1 MTLVEW
7 TRLEPGQVEAVVA
20 MLVNRERPTSV
31 RITPSRGDGG
41 VDILDRGAGPGG
53 GDVVYQ
59 VKSYTRT
66 IEAREKASI
75 KDSFDTLG
83 SDERWSGLNVVSW
96 RLVTPLNP
104 SPEAENWLHALGAE
118 AEVPTV
124 WHGED
129 FVEQLAAKYPDVI
142 DYYLRGGAA
151 RIKEVQA
158 EVLALMGL
166 DHASDAT
173 SFDEVTTRVQKALRV
188 LDHHPHYRFEAR
200 FGAGDPP
207 LKQDRPGLVLRTV
220 QGKPNGGEWIS
231 VDVIARCAAS
241 TMVDPIKINGT
252 FTAEAGSELAR
263 DLEAFVTYGAPF
275 TAEGAF
281 TGELI
286 APGDLGGPFENASVW
301 TGPTTEAEVGANPEL
316 HFEVLDPD
324 DNVIAEADV
333 DRVEMTQGY
342 SGGLRAVFREVNGLF
357 ELEDRY
363 NRDLTGS
370 RQLRLTGLTGI
381 PVDAAF
387 AGLRFLAYCKP
398 PNRLRVS
405 LRHGA
410 RARGVVDERMFSWP
424 EEQQQA
430 LRAALQR
437 LELLSTLQQHA
448 DVVIRTPDFAKTSK
462 EQIWTWYVAATMLRG
477 EPLVGAIKEGEGIH
491 LILDSEVDVDDTFAV
506 TVEHVVVVG
515 DQEVDLGHYEV
526 LLEQPTLVRRTPVDG
541 GFQHVFTTAS
551 GTFMQ
556 RLSPAAGSQET

>member
-41 VDILDRGAGPGG
+41 VDILDRGAGAGG

-59 VKSYTRT
+59 VKSYTRI

-96 RLVTPLNP
+96 RVVTPLNP
-104 SPEAENWLHALGAE
+104 SPEAENWLHDLGAE

-158 EVLALMGL
+158 EVLSLMGL
-166 DHASDAT
+166 DHVDDAV
-173 SFDEVTTRVQKALRV
+173 SFEEVTTRVQKALRV
-188 LDHHPHYRFEAR
+188 LDHHPHYRFEVGL
-200 FGAGDPP
+200 GAGDPP

-220 QGKPNGGEWIS
+220 RGKPNGGDWIS

-241 TMVDPIKINGT
+241 TMVDPIKVNGT
-252 FTAEAGSELAR
+252 FTAEAGSDLAR
-263 DLEAFVTYGAPF
+263 DLEAFVTYGAPL

-301 TGPTTEAEVGANPEL
+301 AGPAAAADVGDNPEL
-316 HFEVLDPD
+316 HFEVLDPA
-324 DNVIAEADV
+324 DNVLAEVDI
-333 DRVEMTQGY
+333 DRVELTQGY
-342 SGGLRAVFREVNGLF
+342 GGGLRAVLREVNGIF
-357 ELEDRY
+357 EFEDRY
-363 NRDLTGS
+363 NRDLSGS
-370 RQLRLTGLTGI
+370 RQLRLIGLAGV
-381 PVDAAF
+381 PVDAAL
-387 AGLRFLAYCKP
+387 AGLRFLTQLEP

-405 LRHGA
+405 HRFGS
-410 RARGVVDERMFSWP
+410 RARGTTDDRALDWSEG
-424 EEQQQA
+424 QQRL

-437 LELLSTLQQHA
+437 LELLGSLQEHA
-448 DVVIRTPDFAKTSK
+448 TKVIRTPDFARVPA
-462 EQIWTWYVAATMLRG
+462 EQVYAWYVAANLLKG
-477 EPLVGAIKEGEGIH
+477 EPMVVSIAGGEGLH
-491 LILDSEVDVDDTFAV
+491 VTLESEVDVDDTFAV
-506 TVEHVVVVG
+506 TLQHLVHVG
-515 DQEVDLGHYEV
+515 EQLVDLGHFEL
-526 LLEQPTLVRRTPVDG
+526 LLEQPTLVRREPVEG
-541 GFQHVFTTAS
+541 GFHHVFTTAD
-551 GTFMQ
+551 GTFTQ
-556 RLSPAAGSQET
+556 RMISIS